1 MSWRDGHDESNRTPK
16 GVRPTRAAQ
25 YVRMSTE
32 HQRYST
38 ENQSDAIAR
47 YAEQR
52 SIEIVH
58 TYSDQGKSGLR
69 IQGRD
74 GLKQLIDDIQSGSTD
89 FEAVLVY
96 DISRWGRFQDAD
108 ESAYYEFIC
117 KRAGISVIYCAEQF
131 ENDGSPVST
140 IVKGVKRAM
149 AGEYSRELSQKVFTG
164 QCRLIELGYR
174 QGGPPGFGLRR
185 MLIDEHGVAKGILER
200 GEHKSIQTD
209 RVTLVPGPP
218 EEIAIVHEIF
228 RRFVDEQKSE
238 AEIAEI
244 LNDRGILTDLDRA
257 WTRGTIHQILI
268 NEKYIGNNVWN
279 RSSFK
284 LKKRRVRNDPDTWV
298 RAEGAFKGIV
308 DPSLFA
314 AANAIIGARSSKLTD
329 GEMLDGLREVLEAQ
343 GFLSGLVIDEADALP
358 SSSAYRSR
366 FGSLLRAYRLVGFKP
381 DRDYRYIEIN
391 RRLRD
396 FHPDVVV
403 RAISGI
409 EAAGG
414 RVVRNPRTNL
424 LTINGEFTASLV
436 IVRCLETSAGLLR
449 VEHPFR
455 HEPQARHH
463 DCCSHGSTKS
473 AAARLLL
480 ASEPRHDPAADPPGR
495 AQRAIA
501 RRLSLR
507 HAGSFVRYG
516 GSRPNSGGGVM
527 PDANPQAAELIP
539 IERITVVNARSAQ
552 SQSFQRDR
560 RQYCRTRIEA
570 PDYRRLA

>member
-1 MSWRDGHDESNRTPK
+1 
-16 GVRPTRAAQ
+16 
-25 YVRMSTE
+25 MSTE

-38 ENQSDAIAR
+38 ENQSDAIAH

-52 SIEIVH
+52 GIEIVR
-58 TYSDQGKSGLR
+58 TYSDEGKSGLR

-74 GLKQLIDDIQSGSTD
+74 GLKQLIDDIQSGKAD

-108 ESAYYEFIC
+108 ESAYYEYIC

-185 MLIDEHGVAKGILER
+185 MLIDEHGITKGILER

-209 RVTLVPGPP
+209 RVTLVPGPA
-218 EEIAIVHEIF
+218 EEIAIVKEIF
-228 RRFVDEQKSE
+228 QAFVEDLKSE
-238 AEIAEI
+238 TEIAES
-244 LNDRGILTDLDRA
+244 LNARGILTDLERA
-257 WTRGTIHQILI
+257 WTRGTVHQILI

-284 LKKRRVRNDPDTWV
+284 LKKRRVQNDPKIWV
-298 RAEGAFKGIV
+298 RAEGAFEGIV
-308 DPSLFA
+308 DPDLFA
-314 AANAIIGARSSKLTD
+314 AANAIISARSSKLTD
-329 GEMLDGLREVLEAQ
+329 DEMLEGLKEVFEAE
-343 GFLSGLVIDEADALP
+343 GFLSGLVIDEAEALP

-391 RRLRD
+391 RRLREL
-396 FHPDVVV
+396 HPDIVGETI
-403 RAISGI
+403 AGI
-409 EAAGG
+409 EASGG
-414 RVVRNPRTNL
+414 SVERHPKTDL

-436 IVRCLETSAGLLR
+436 IVRCSETNAGSLRWNIRFDMSLKPDITIAVRMDRPNQRPLDYYLLPSLDMTLPR
-449 VEHPFR
+449 IRLAEHN
-455 HEPQARHH
+455 
-463 DCCSHGSTKS
+463 G
-473 AAARLLL
+473 
-480 ASEPRHDPAADPPGR
+480 
-495 AQRAIA
+495 
-501 RRLSLR
+501 LSL
-507 HAGSFVRYG
+507 
-516 GSRPNSGGGVM
+516 
-527 PDANPQAAELIP
+527 DA
-539 IERITVVNARSAQ
+539 
-552 SQSFQRDR
+552 
-560 RQYCRTRIEA
+560 
-570 PDYRRLA
+570 YRFETLDPLFDMAVHVPVPEVA